1 VLREKAAEIEEIMG
15 SIEGVEDQHTDV
27 STDVPQLQVEV
38 DLAKAE
44 KYGLKPGDVRRAAAT
59 LVAGEEVGDIFRG
72 GKAYDVVVWSTP
84 QTRASVPDIRS
95 LRIDTPSGETVRLAD
110 VADVSLH
117 PSPNAIDREGDSRRL
132 DVSATFEGDL
142 GSVVDELEDKLEG
155 VRFEQGYH
163 AEVLGEWAE
172 RESAQRTLLATAGI
186 AGAAILLLLQ
196 ASYGS
201 WRLALLSFLTLPM
214 ALVGGVIAAFLGGG
228 VVSLGSLIGFFT
240 VFGIAARNGI
250 LLINHFQHL
259 EREEGMAFDPD
270 LVLRGARERLSPILM
285 TSLATALALVPLVVF
300 GERPGQEIEHPL
312 AIVILGGLVT
322 STLLNLF
329 VMPSLYLRFGKPR
342 READR
347 NLLSRRLRWFRS
359 ATQHGQ

>member
-1 VLREKAAEIEEIMG
+1 MN
-15 SIEGVEDQHTDV
+15 
-27 STDVPQLQVEV
+27 
-38 DLAKAE
+38 LAKAD

-59 LVAGEEVGDIFRG
+59 LVAGEEVGDIFRA
-72 GKAYDVVVWSTP
+72 GKAYDVMVWSTP
-84 QTRASVPDIRS
+84 QTRASVPDIQN
-95 LRIDTPSGETVRLAD
+95 LRIDTPSGKTVRLAD
-110 VADVSLH
+110 VAKVSLQ

-142 GSVVDELEDKLEG
+142 GGVVGQLEQKLKD
-155 VRFEQGYH
+155 VKFEQGYH
-163 AEVLGEWAE
+163 AEILGEWQE
-172 RESAQRTLLATAGI
+172 RESAQRTLLVTAVV

-196 ASYGS
+196 ASFGS

-214 ALVGGVIAAFLGGG
+214 ALVGGVIGAFLGGG
-228 VVSLGSLIGFFT
+228 VVSLGSLVGFFT

-259 EREEGMAFDPD
+259 EREEGMTFGRD
-270 LVLRGARERLSPILM
+270 LVVRGARERLSPILM
-285 TSLATALALVPLVVF
+285 TSLATGLALIPLVIF

-329 VMPSLYLRFGKPR
+329 VTPSLYLRFGKSRKEQEP
-342 READR
+342 EA
-347 NLLSRRLRWFRS
+347 
-359 ATQHGQ
+359 AVTEPEPQPA